1 MKQNNWTTSCTQNE
15 AEHEG
20 DFDLTGKCDWKSD
33 QKCST
38 WRMRRRFAKVLTT
51 ITIQH
56 MHRTQTDYLFMVAAC
71 KCQGQTQTEG
81 QKESSNCQ
89 ATCIGR
95 TSSRKWRFQQPQRLT
110 SFTDEQSNWL
120 GLFNMQHILFHRL
133 LTITI
138 DQLKQKPTTIKWLQ
152 NQLKFLTKG
161 LFTWKWGTPGRWG
174 NLVPACPYNLSF

>member
-71 KCQGQTQTEG
+71 KCQGQTQTGGE
-81 QKESSNCQ
+81 KESSNCQ
-89 ATCIGR
+89 ATCIGE
-95 TSSRKWRFQQPQRLT
+95 TSSRKWRFQQPQCLT

-120 GLFNMQHILFHRL
+120 GLFNMQHILFCRF
-133 LTITI
+133 LTINI
-138 DQLKQKPTTIKWLQ
+138 DQLEQKQTTIKWLK
-152 NQLKFLTKG
+152 NQPKFLTKG
-161 LFTWKWGTPGRWG
+161 LFTWKWGTPSRWG
-174 NLVPACPYNLSF
+174 NLVSACPYNLSF